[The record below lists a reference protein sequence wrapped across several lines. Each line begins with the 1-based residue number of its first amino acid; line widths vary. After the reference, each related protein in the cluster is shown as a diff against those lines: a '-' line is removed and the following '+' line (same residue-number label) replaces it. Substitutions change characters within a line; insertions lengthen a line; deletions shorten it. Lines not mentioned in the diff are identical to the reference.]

1 MAITISIKGDDAVRR
16 NLLTIRSATPAEV
29 RASLH
34 MESEL
39 IMTDIKTGGWVPKD
53 TGALETSGFVEPTV
67 LTPTEAV
74 STLGFGG
81 AATQYALI
89 QHEAQHFNHP
99 GQGQAKYLEAP
110 LRLWAPR
117 ILDPIAS
124 RIRRMW
130 ARRVR

>member
-1 MAITISIKGDDAVRR
+1 MAITITLDGADTVAR
-16 NLLTIRSATPAEV
+16 NMQTIRAATGPEL

-34 MESEL
+34 TEAEL

-53 TGALETSGFVEPTV
+53 TGALETSGFVEPTKLV
-67 LTPTEAV
+67 GDVAV
-74 STLGFGG
+74 ATLGFGG
-81 AATQYALI
+81 AATRYALI

-117 ILDPIAS
+117 ILEPIAR

-130 ARRVR
+130 ARRVN